1 MQGVQGE
8 GHLPAPAPKE
18 EAQNTAIGNAANQYK
33 IGRYI
38 DLTNTTGSGVYG
50 ASGLMTQ
57 AQLNSEFRPYY
68 FVSGNYM
75 YWHDHVVI
83 KLNYLFESLNK
94 IGLVKRFDAQ
104 LRLWINIGTVN
115 VSVNNPNGT
124 NTDYS
129 LHLLTILLVL

>member
-1 MQGVQGE
+1 
-8 GHLPAPAPKE
+8 
-18 EAQNTAIGNAANQYK
+18 
-33 IGRYI
+33 
-38 DLTNTTGSGVYG
+38 
-50 ASGLMTQ
+50 
-57 AQLNSEFRPYY
+57 
-68 FVSGNYM
+68 M
-75 YWHDHVVI
+75 YWNDHVVI

-94 IGLVKRFDAQ
+94 IGLVKRFDGQ